1 MSGRSPVRLRPTV
14 RLSFT
19 VAALVAIA
27 VAFLAGPSGLVS
39 VWTRSRRARRLERDV
54 AAVRERIAERTA
66 VRSRLAD
73 QDSAGLL
80 ARKVFGS
87 DSLAEPDTSGR

>member
-1 MSGRSPVRLRPTV
+1 MNGRTSPRLRPTV

-19 VAALVAIA
+19 VVALVVIA
-27 VAFLAGPSGLVS
+27 VAFLAGPSGLFS

-54 AAVRERIAERTA
+54 AAVRERIAARSA
-66 VRSRLAD
+66 VRSALAD
-73 QDSAGLL
+73 PDSAGLL

-87 DSLAEPDTSGR
+87 DSLAETDSSGR

>member
-1 MSGRSPVRLRPTV
+1 MNGRSPARLRPTV

-66 VRSRLAD
+66 VRSRLSD
-73 QDSAGLL
+73 PDSAGLL

-87 DSLAEPDTSGR
+87 DSTAEPDTSGR

>member
-1 MSGRSPVRLRPTV
+1 MNGRSSPRLRPTA

-19 VAALVAIA
+19 VVALVAIA

-39 VWTRSRRARRLERDV
+39 IWTRSRRARHLERDI
-54 AAVRERIAERTA
+54 AAVRERIAARSA
-66 VRSRLAD
+66 VRSALAD
-73 QDSAGLL
+73 PDSASLL

-87 DSLAEPDTSGR
+87 DSTAASDSSNR